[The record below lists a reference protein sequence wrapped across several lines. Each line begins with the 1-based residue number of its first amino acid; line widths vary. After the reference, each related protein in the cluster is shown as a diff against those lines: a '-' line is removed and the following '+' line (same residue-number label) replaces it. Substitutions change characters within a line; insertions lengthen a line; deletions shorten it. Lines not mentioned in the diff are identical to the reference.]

1 MRASFPSA
9 NPHKSSHIRTGPEQQ
24 GSPAHRPVGARR
36 ISARLCRTIANM
48 TLTRTRGLARQKGV
62 GREAFE
68 LKRERRMAVD
78 VTERG
83 QPSLF
88 DAMEG
93 LGRTA
98 RSAARHARGLAPPF
112 IPAREALAAPAG
124 AAAARPPVAGSTP
137 VLVAPGEMRAGS
149 LLLKSA
155 EEGRY
160 VEAPRLGT

>member
-1 MRASFPSA
+1 
-9 NPHKSSHIRTGPEQQ
+9 
-24 GSPAHRPVGARR
+24 
-36 ISARLCRTIANM
+36 NM

-83 QPSLF
+83 QPSLS

-93 LGRTA
+93 LRRTA
-98 RSAARHARGLAPPF
+98 RSAARHARRLALPS
-112 IPAREALAAPAG
+112 ISALAAFAAT
-124 AAAARPPVAGSTP
+124 AAAARDTPPVAGSTP

-160 VEAPRLGT
+160 VEAPRLGTDVDIVVSGPTGRARITQIFQNPTDGWVEAVYVYPLPEGG